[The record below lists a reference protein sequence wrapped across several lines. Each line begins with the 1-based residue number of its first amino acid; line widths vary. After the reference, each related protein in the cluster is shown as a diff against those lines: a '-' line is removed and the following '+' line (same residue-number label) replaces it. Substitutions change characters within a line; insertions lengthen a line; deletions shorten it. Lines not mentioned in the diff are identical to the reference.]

1 MKEEKKTAKPEKKG
15 KGPEKKGKGL
25 KIALVVIVL
34 LVIGIAAFFV
44 LGPLLKK
51 TSNAILIVNQGE
63 VQVDS
68 GKGWQGADSGMAV
81 YQGTKIKTLEGAR
94 ASLVLFGS
102 SVVRLGE
109 ATELSLDS
117 IVEKEGSVSVNI
129 KQAAGKTWS
138 QVLQLSGIKEFEIQT
153 PTTVATVRGTNFG
166 VLLAGGN
173 ETSVIVDKGT
183 VNVDSFEL
191 MEGQR
196 RIIASLLLNA
206 GEGVKVN
213 PSALAELTA
222 KQLSELG
229 TEVGAWAQENKALDE
244 QFIRD
249 KIQTIKGNIAAY
261 IGIAKTRGI
270 TDEQIDDALISYL
283 KGEIDV
289 KAMAEAKGLSGEESE
304 ATLRK
309 FLNGELD
316 PVTVAQKYDELS
328 KVLSKE

>member
-1 MKEEKKTAKPEKKG
+1 MKEKVGKIEKPV
-15 KGPEKKGKGL
+15 KKGKGL
-25 KIALVVIVL
+25 KIALIIVVL

-51 TSNAILIVNQGE
+51 TSAAVLIVNQGR

-68 GKGWQGADSGMAV
+68 GNGWQAAESGMTV
-81 YQGTKIKTLEGAR
+81 YQGTKVKTLEGAK

-109 ATELSLDS
+109 ATEVSLDS
-117 IVEKEGSVSVNI
+117 IVEEAGSVSVSI
-129 KQAAGKTWS
+129 EQATGKTWS

-166 VLLAGGN
+166 VLLAEGN
-173 ETSVIVDKGT
+173 ETSVVVDNGT

-191 MEGQR
+191 TEGQR
-196 RIIASLLLNA
+196 RIIASLLLAA
-206 GEGVKVN
+206 GEGVTVN

-222 KQLSELG
+222 KPLSELG
-229 TEVGAWAQENKALDE
+229 AEASAWIQENQAMDE
-244 QFIRD
+244 AFIQE
-249 KIQTIKGNIAAY
+249 KQQKIKGNIAAY

-270 TDEQIDDALISYL
+270 TDEQIDAALTAYL

-289 KAMAEAKGLSGEESE
+289 GAEAEARGLSGEEAE
-304 ATLRK
+304 TTVRK

-328 KVLSKE
+328 KILSKE